1 MQPQHRGDR
10 TSLSRTHPT
19 LARSSPPTGLL
30 RPPSPTTGRPG
41 SRPPESPAPY
51 ARRNSVE
58 PNWLAQPCRS
68 ASPPESSQRC
78 LHANR
83 RPQRQSARTRT
94 APQQR
99 ARSAQCRTPPVTI
112 EHCAAS
118 PSNMT
123 VTASAPGAA
132 CPARLATHNAAMGPA
147 WLGDAS
153 KPYAPPNSRSL
164 RRRRHART
172 TRSPEL

>member
-19 LARSSPPTGLL
+19 LARSSPPTGLS

-83 RPQRQSARTRT
+83 RPQRQSARTLT

-99 ARSAQCRTPPVTI
+99 ARSAQCRTPRD
-112 EHCAAS
+112 HRA
-118 PSNMT
+118 
-123 VTASAPGAA
+123 
-132 CPARLATHNAAMGPA
+132 L
-147 WLGDAS
+147 
-153 KPYAPPNSRSL
+153 RSL
-164 RRRRHART
+164 PIKHDGHGIRARRRMPRAARHTQRDDGASLARRRQQTVCTAQLAFAQAT
-172 TRSPEL
+172 TAREDD